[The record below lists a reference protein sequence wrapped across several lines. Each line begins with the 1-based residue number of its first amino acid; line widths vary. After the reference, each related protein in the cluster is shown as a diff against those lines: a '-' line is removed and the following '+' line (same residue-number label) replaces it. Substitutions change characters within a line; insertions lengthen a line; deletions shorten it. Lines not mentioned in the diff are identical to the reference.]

1 MSSKS
6 KKGTRFKKYKKL
18 IHISKD
24 KVRIKTRRRS
34 RRRRRPRRR
43 RRSRRRR
50 GRERRRCCST
60 RKKVI
65 QALQLSRAA
74 SRELK
79 RGNIKDAFTLSV
91 ISQALI
97 ES

>member
-1 MSSKS
+1 MSPKS
-6 KKGTRFKKYKKL
+6 KKRAKRSKKYKKL

-24 KVRIKTRRRS
+24 KVRIKTRRRPRS
-34 RRRRRPRRR
+34 RRRPRRR
-43 RRSRRRR
+43 
-50 GRERRRCCST
+50 RRRCCST